1 VVLRR
6 WVRRALASELDCS
19 ACQGAARRP
28 AGRSLH
34 PHAARELRMA
44 LAVCRPGSSRQRTSC
59 SIFAC
64 SGRQFP
70 ATPGIVSPFF
80 PDSFPRDPLCRHTGV
95 VRLNPA
101 LASSI
106 QEITASGEIGGARVG
121 KPRHSRIPR
130 MASGEWMAAMILMR
144 PRQRNS
150 GLHPHRVAADGFG
163 DCPVLL
169 YVGNDLVAHTRLFP
183 FPARTA

>member
-1 VVLRR
+1 M
-6 WVRRALASELDCS
+6 E
-19 ACQGAARRP
+19 QRP
-28 AGRSLH
+28 VFENGC
-34 PHAARELRMA
+34 PT
-44 LAVCRPGSSRQRTSC
+44 QRFSTVSDNGFYV
-59 SIFAC
+59 IFAC

-80 PDSFPRDPLCRHTGV
+80 PDSFPRDPLCRHTGI

-101 LASSI
+101 LSSSI

-144 PRQRNS
+144 PRQRWHS
-150 GLHPHRVAADGFG
+150 RTSTS
-163 DCPVLL
+163 
-169 YVGNDLVAHTRLFP
+169 HTRFMSS
-183 FPARTA
+183 AHV